1 MIARNRA
8 RRELRPKLRLYCVEH
23 IDAGRLFE
31 RAQQPFRRGL
41 AWRYSEAE
49 LRVINEIAKRRWP
62 DCIIGP
68 PRPGDRRTPLE
79 RWQDFHFEWESHF
92 YG

>member
-8 RRELRPKLRLYCVEH
+8 RRELRQKLYCVEH

-31 RAQQPFRRGL
+31 RTQQPWRRGL
-41 AWRYSEAE
+41 AHRYSEAE

-62 DCIIGP
+62 DNIIGP

-79 RWQDFHFEWESHF
+79 RWKNWHFLWENHFH
-92 YG
+92 G